1 MNKSNF
7 LPLREIALTGIIGG
21 FFFVCFVVLAP
32 QYFSLSISPL
42 PVIGI
47 IALSMIFGSFWA
59 VRANN
64 FAGNFVTRFSSSFLT
79 YLVLFAVGAL
89 AIEYLGKNSAPF
101 AEEEMSE
108 IFEIAVKNILAGS
121 AGSIA
126 VAGVTGLIQHFL
138 RPKTEF

>member
-1 MNKSNF
+1 
-7 LPLREIALTGIIGG
+7 
-21 FFFVCFVVLAP
+21 
-32 QYFSLSISPL
+32 
-42 PVIGI
+42 
-47 IALSMIFGSFWA
+47 MIFGSFWA